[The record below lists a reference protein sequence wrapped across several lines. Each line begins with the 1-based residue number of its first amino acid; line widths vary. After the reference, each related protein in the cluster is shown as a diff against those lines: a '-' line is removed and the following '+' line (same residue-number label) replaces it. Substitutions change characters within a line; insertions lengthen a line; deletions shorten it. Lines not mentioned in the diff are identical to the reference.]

1 MNPQPEVVGSVESDF
16 IAGVAKVDNRL
27 FVMLDLSKV
36 LRTGKA
42 GGSGMNSEFPISD
55 MHLDVL
61 KEIGNIGAA
70 HAATSLSQLLDRK
83 IDMHVPSVELVS
95 FDEMFDLA
103 GGADETVVGIF
114 LRIEGDLSGSMF
126 FMLSIES
133 ANRFIRVL
141 TRDESFDF
149 HSPPF
154 SEIGIS
160 AMQELGNILSGS
172 YLSALSDFTGLKI
185 HPTVPSLSV
194 DMVGAIVSFGL
205 IEISHSSDEVIVID
219 TEIT

>member
-1 MNPQPEVVGSVESDF
+1 
-16 IAGVAKVDNRL
+16 
-27 FVMLDLSKV
+27 
-36 LRTGKA
+36 
-42 GGSGMNSEFPISD
+42 MNSENSITD

-61 KEIGNIGAA
+61 KEVGNIGAA

-83 IDMHVPSVELVS
+83 IDMYVPNVKLVS

-103 GGADETVVGIF
+103 GGADTIVAGIF

-126 FMLSIES
+126 FVLSLES
-133 ANRFIRVL
+133 ANHFIRRL
-141 TRDESFDF
+141 IGDETFDF
-149 HSPPF
+149 SSPNI

-185 HPTVPSLSV
+185 YPTVPSLSV

-205 IEISHSSDEVIVID
+205 IEVSHYSDEVIVID
-219 TEIT
+219 TQISEEGVDGVSRTDGHFFLLPDPSSYVTIFRSLGVM

>member
-1 MNPQPEVVGSVESDF
+1 MNYNHQ
-16 IAGVAKVDNRL
+16 I
-27 FVMLDLSKV
+27 
-36 LRTGKA
+36 T
-42 GGSGMNSEFPISD
+42 D

-70 HAATSLSQLLDRK
+70 HAATSLSQLLGRK
-83 IDMHVPSVELVS
+83 IDMLVPKVNLVS

-103 GGADETVVGIF
+103 GGAEKIVAGIY
-114 LRIEGDLSGSMF
+114 LRIQGDLSGSMF
-126 FMLSIES
+126 FVLPIDS
-133 ANRFIRVL
+133 ANQFIRRL
-141 TRDESFDF
+141 IGDENFDF
-149 HSPPF
+149 HSVPI

-185 HPTVPSLSV
+185 HPTVPALSV

-205 IEISHSSDEVIVID
+205 IEVSHYSDEVIVID
-219 TEIT
+219 TRINEEGEDGSSSVDGHFFLLPDPESYLTIFRSLGVL

>member
-1 MNPQPEVVGSVESDF
+1 VS
-16 IAGVAKVDNRL
+16 I
-27 FVMLDLSKV
+27 
-36 LRTGKA
+36 
-42 GGSGMNSEFPISD
+42 EFEIND

-70 HAATSLSQLLDRK
+70 HGATSLSQLLDRK

-95 FDEMFDLA
+95 FDEMFELA
-103 GGADETVVGIF
+103 GGAEEVVVGIF

-126 FMLSIES
+126 FILSIES
-133 ANRFIRVL
+133 ANRFIQSL
-141 TRDESFDF
+141 IGDESFDF
-149 HSPPF
+149 NSPPF

-185 HPTVPSLSV
+185 QPTVPSLSV

-205 IEISHSSDEVIVID
+205 IEVSHHSDEVIVINTQILEVEEEERSQSINGHFFLLPD
-219 TEIT
+219 PSSYITIFRSLGVM